1 MRNRSTKYSNRSLP
15 FNKDDLVRVHA
26 PQVLPPM
33 IGIELHAERLT
44 IPLRVSQ
51 RSWYEIRLRVHCPVV
66 AKREWMVERYV
77 LDRAPKIDYLE
88 STLEQR
94 LRIGGRQVPV
104 NSGNG
109 RGGCLIDMYVRDW
122 LTLLWGVVKFSGTP
136 TTNS

>member
-94 LRIGGRQVPV
+94 LRIGGQAGAGELWQWQRRLSDRHVR
-104 NSGNG
+104 SG
-109 RGGCLIDMYVRDW
+109 LVDAFV
-122 LTLLWGVVKFSGTP
+122 GVVKFSGTP